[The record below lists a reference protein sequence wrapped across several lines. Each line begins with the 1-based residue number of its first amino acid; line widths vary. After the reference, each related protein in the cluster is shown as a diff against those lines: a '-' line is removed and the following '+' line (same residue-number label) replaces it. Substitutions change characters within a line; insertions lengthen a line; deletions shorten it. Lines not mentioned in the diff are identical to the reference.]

1 MTPTIDAHDRPD
13 VFVAHRF
20 AEQLVDLGEIRMNY
34 VVHGDPTRPA
44 LLLIPAQTESWWG
57 YEDAV
62 ELLAAHF
69 QVHAVDP
76 RGQGRSTWTP
86 GRYSLDNWGN
96 DLVRFID
103 EVIGR
108 PTLVSGNSSGGVM
121 AAWLA
126 AYAKPD
132 QIRGAVLEDPPLFA
146 SELIPAAGPGIRQG
160 MGPTMALM
168 SKWIGDQQSI
178 GDWAGMAAAAMG
190 GEVPESL
197 GRALQAMAV
206 TRPDPNPPPPDPT
219 QPPQNLRE
227 YDPEFGRAFYTGTA
241 TANTPHDR
249 MLSAIR
255 VPILLTHHYHDI
267 DPLTGGVLGALT
279 DQQVE
284 RARQLITEAD
294 QPFELREI
302 PGMAHHMHQQ
312 DPQLF
317 ASIISQ
323 FASTLPVA

>member
-1 MTPTIDAHDRPD
+1 MTTTIDAHDRTD

-20 AEQLVDLGEIRMNY
+20 PEQLADLGEIRMNY
-34 VVHGDPTRPA
+34 IVHGDPTNPA

-57 YEDAV
+57 YEEVV
-62 ELLAAHF
+62 ELLAAEF

-76 RGQGRSTWTP
+76 RGQGRSTSTP

-103 EVIGR
+103 AVIGR

-126 AYAKPD
+126 AYAKHG

-146 SELIPAAGPGIRQG
+146 SELIPSTGPGIRQG
-160 MGPTMALM
+160 MGPMMALM

-178 GDWAGMAAAAMG
+178 GNLAGMGAAAMS
-190 GEVPESL
+190 GEVPASL

-206 TRPDPNPPPPDPT
+206 TRDDPTPDPT

-241 TANTPHDR
+241 TANTRHDS

-255 VPILLTHHYHDI
+255 VPVLLSHHYHDI
-267 DPLTGGVLGALT
+267 DPVTGGVFGALT
-279 DQQVE
+279 DQQVR
-284 RARQLITEAD
+284 RAGQLITDAGQSFD
-294 QPFELREI
+294 VREI

-312 DPQLF
+312 DPELF
-317 ASIISQ
+317 ASIISE
-323 FASTLPVA
+323 FASTLPRASG